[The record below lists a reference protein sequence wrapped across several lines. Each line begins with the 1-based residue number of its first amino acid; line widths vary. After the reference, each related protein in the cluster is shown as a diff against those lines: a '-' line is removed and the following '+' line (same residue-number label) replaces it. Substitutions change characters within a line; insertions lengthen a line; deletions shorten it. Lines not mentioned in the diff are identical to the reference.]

1 MKHKFGAPTVTDA
14 EEQQATGELKALLS
28 ARNSPG
34 PTAPSPPYWSN
45 LIVRTNQ
52 RIDQATSGRAISIS
66 WAARV
71 AIPGVVAIIFFFI
84 GLHYYVP
91 EQPVQGSTL
100 TTVVSSLPADVVDS
114 LLAQPQQIES
124 PVSSSELRAGLVA
137 VSHEQLS
144 EYLISDGKV
153 GSVLETMS
161 DQQVN
166 DFLVALGSKKTD
178 L

>member
-1 MKHKFGAPTVTDA
+1 MKHKFGTTLATDA
-14 EEQQATGELKALLS
+14 EEQQAAGELKALLS
-28 ARNSPG
+28 LRSSTG
-34 PTAPSPPYWSN
+34 PTAPSEPYWPN

-52 RIDQATSGRAISIS
+52 RIDEATSGKAISIS

-71 AIPGVVAIIFFFI
+71 AIPGVVALIFFFI

-91 EQPVQGSTL
+91 QQPVQGSTL
-100 TTVVSSLPADVVDS
+100 TAVVSSLPAEVVDS
-114 LLAQPQQIES
+114 LLAEPQQIES
-124 PVSSSELRAGLVA
+124 STASSELRAGLVA
-137 VSHEQLS
+137 VSGEQLT
-144 EYLISDGKV
+144 EYLIADGKV

-166 DFLVALGSKKTD
+166 DFLVTLGSTKTN

>member
-1 MKHKFGAPTVTDA
+1 MKHKFGTLTVTDA
-14 EEQQATGELKALLS
+14 EEQQATAELKGFLS
-28 ARNSPG
+28 VRNSEG
-34 PTAPSPPYWSN
+34 PTVPSQPYWSN

-52 RIDQATSGRAISIS
+52 GIDEATSGKAISIS

-71 AIPGVVAIIFFFI
+71 AIPGVVALIFFFI

-91 EQPVQGSTL
+91 QQPVQGSTL
-100 TTVVSSLPADVVDS
+100 TTVVSSLPAEVVDS
-114 LLAQPQQIES
+114 LLAQPQQFDSAI
-124 PVSSSELRAGLVA
+124 SSSELRAGLVA

-166 DFLVALGSKKTD
+166 DFLVALGSKKTN